1 MRRFFVILR
10 KELKEM
16 LTWHTLLPIL
26 VIMVLY
32 SFLGRT
38 INQEK
43 QKQEAAS
50 QPVTVVD
57 LDRSQTSELLAGIL
71 TKANF
76 KVTTVTE
83 GVIDDIVRKVVAE
96 KGTAVLVIPQG
107 FEAGIQAQRP
117 QKVQT
122 YTIMRSFSLMAGIQ
136 GTFRFDA
143 ALSAMNEYIG
153 DMYIKAGA
161 PGLDPVI
168 VRHALTAQSFVTVGT
183 KSAEGNPQEIVG
195 VVMQQTMVIPIVLFL
210 VIIMAAQMIA
220 ASIAGEKEN
229 KTLETLLSTPVA
241 RGALVTA
248 KMMASGIVALVS
260 AAAYMVGMKSYMGSL
275 LGSGGGTS
283 GAAGQAIQKLGL
295 VLDLRGYILLG
306 LSVFAGIM
314 LALSIAVIL
323 GAFAEDLKSVQ
334 IIIMPLIMVVLLPY
348 LITMFIDINTAS
360 PILKWLIYAI
370 PFSHPFLAAQFIFA
384 QNFTMVVAGII
395 YESALFLVLAAVA
408 ARIFSTDRILTM
420 KLNTARRGSRLGGWT
435 LVREGISFRIRRK

>member
-1 MRRFFVILR
+1 MRRFFVILK

-16 LTWHTLLPIL
+16 LTWQTLIPIL
-26 VIMVLY
+26 LVMVIY

-38 INQEK
+38 INQEQKK
-43 QKQEAAS
+43 QAAP
-50 QPVTVVD
+50 QPITVVD
-57 LDRSQTSELLAGIL
+57 LDHTQTSELLSGIL

-76 KVTTVTE
+76 DVTTVTE
-83 GVIDDIVRKVVAE
+83 GVVDVIVRKVASE
-96 KGTAVLVIPQG
+96 KGSAVLVIPRG
-107 FEAGIQAQRP
+107 FEAGIQEQHP

-122 YTIMRSFSLMAGIQ
+122 YTIMRNFSMMGIQ
-136 GTFRFDA
+136 GTFRMDA

-153 DMYIKAGA
+153 DMYIKSGA
-161 PGLDPVI
+161 PGLDPAI
-168 VRHALTAQSFVTVGT
+168 VKHAISSQSFITVGAT
-183 KSAEGNPQEIVG
+183 SAEGDPQEIVS
-195 VVMQQTMVIPIVLFL
+195 VVMQQTMIIPIVLFL

-220 ASIAGEKEN
+220 ASIASEKEN

-275 LGSGGGTS
+275 LGSSTGTS
-283 GAAGQAIQKLGL
+283 ATAVQAIEKLGL

-314 LALSIAVIL
+314 VALSIAVIL

-334 IIIMPLIMVVLLPY
+334 ILIMPLMMVVLLPY

-360 PILKWLIYAI
+360 PVLKWLIYAI
-370 PFSHPFLAAQFIFA
+370 PFSHPFLA
-384 QNFTMVVAGII
+384 
-395 YESALFLVLAAVA
+395 
-408 ARIFSTDRILTM
+408 
-420 KLNTARRGSRLGGWT
+420 
-435 LVREGISFRIRRK
+435 

>member
-1 MRRFFVILR
+1 MRRFFVILK

-16 LTWHTLLPIL
+16 LTWQTLIPIL
-26 VIMVLY
+26 LVMVIY

-38 INQEK
+38 INQEQKK
-43 QKQEAAS
+43 QAAP
-50 QPVTVVD
+50 QPITVVD
-57 LDRSQTSELLAGIL
+57 LDHTQTSELLSGIL

-76 KVTTVTE
+76 DVTTVTE
-83 GVIDDIVRKVVAE
+83 GVVDVIVRKVASE
-96 KGTAVLVIPQG
+96 KGSAVLVIPRG
-107 FEAGIQAQRP
+107 FEAGIQEQHP

-122 YTIMRSFSLMAGIQ
+122 YTIMRNFSMMGIQ
-136 GTFRFDA
+136 GTFRMDA

-153 DMYIKAGA
+153 DMYIKSGA
-161 PGLDPVI
+161 PGLDPAI
-168 VRHALTAQSFVTVGT
+168 VKHAISSQSFITVGAT
-183 KSAEGNPQEIVG
+183 SAEGDPQEIVS
-195 VVMQQTMVIPIVLFL
+195 VVMQQTMIIPIVLFL

-220 ASIAGEKEN
+220 ASIASEKEN

-275 LGSGGGTS
+275 LGSSTGTS
-283 GAAGQAIQKLGL
+283 ATAVQAIEKLGL

-314 LALSIAVIL
+314 VALSIAVIL

-334 IIIMPLIMVVLLPY
+334 ILIMPLMMVVLLPY

-360 PILKWLIYAI
+360 PVLKWLIYAI

-384 QNFTMVVAGII
+384 HNFTMVIGGII
-395 YESALFLVLAAVA
+395 YEFALFFVLAVVA

-435 LVREGISFRIRRK
+435 LEREGISFRIRRK

>member
-1 MRRFFVILR
+1 MRRFFVVLK

-16 LTWHTLLPIL
+16 LTWHTLVPIL
-26 VIMVLY
+26 LIMVIY

-38 INQEK
+38 INQEVK
-43 QKQEAAS
+43 RQAAP

-57 LDRSQTSELLAGIL
+57 LDYSQTSQMLVDIL
-71 TKANF
+71 TKVKF

-83 GVIDDIVRKVVAE
+83 GVVDDTVRKVAAE
-96 KGTAVLVIPQG
+96 KGTAVLVIPRG
-107 FEAGIQAQRP
+107 FEAGIQAQHP
-117 QKVQT
+117 QKVRT
-122 YTIMRSFSLMAGIQ
+122 YTIMRNFSMMGIQ

-153 DMYIKAGA
+153 DMYIKTAA
-161 PGLDPVI
+161 PGLDPAI
-168 VRHALTAQSFVTVGT
+168 VRHAISAQSFLTVGAT
-183 KSAEGNPQEIVG
+183 SAEANPQEIVG
-195 VVMQQTMVIPIVLFL
+195 VVMQQTMVIPIVLFM

-260 AAAYMVGMKSYMGSL
+260 AAAYMVGMRSYMGSL
-275 LGSGGGTS
+275 LGSGSGTS
-283 GAAGQAIQKLGL
+283 GTASQAIETLGL

-306 LSVFAGIM
+306 LSVFASIM
-314 LALSIAVIL
+314 VALSIAVIL

-395 YESALFLVLAAVA
+395 YQSALFLVLATVA

-420 KLNTARRGSRLGGWT
+420 KLNTARRGSGLGGWT
-435 LVREGISFRIRRK
+435 LQREGISFRLRRK

>member
-1 MRRFFVILR
+1 MRRFFVVLR

-16 LTWHTLLPIL
+16 LTWQTLIPIL
-26 VIMVLY
+26 LIMVIY
-32 SFLGRT
+32 SFLGRV
-38 INQEK
+38 INQEQEK
-43 QKQEAAS
+43 QAAP

-57 LDRSQTSELLAGIL
+57 LDRSQTSQMLAGIL
-71 TKANF
+71 TKVNF
-76 KVTTVTE
+76 KVTTYTE
-83 GVIDDIVRKVVAE
+83 GVVDDIVRKVASE

-107 FEAGIQAQRP
+107 FEAGIQAQHP

-122 YTIMRSFSLMAGIQ
+122 YTIMRNFSMMGIQ
-136 GTFRFDA
+136 GTFRLDA
-143 ALSAMNEYIG
+143 ALNAMNEYVG
-153 DMYIKAGA
+153 DTYIRSGA
-161 PGLDPVI
+161 PGLDPAI
-168 VRHALTAQSFVTVGT
+168 VKHAISAQSFVTVGT
-183 KSAEGNPQEIVG
+183 TSAEGGPQEIVG

-275 LGSGGGTS
+275 LGSDGGTS
-283 GAAGQAIQKLGL
+283 GTAGLAIQKLGL
-295 VLDLRGYILLG
+295 VLDLRGYVLLG

-314 LALSIAVIL
+314 VALSIAVIL

-334 IIIMPLIMVVLLPY
+334 IIIMPLMMVVLLPY
-348 LITMFIDINTAS
+348 LITMFVDINTAS
-360 PILKWLIYAI
+360 PLLKWLIYAI

-384 QNFTMVVAGII
+384 HSFIMVIAGII
-395 YESALFLVLAAVA
+395 YEFVLFFVLAVAA

-420 KLNTARRGSRLGGWT
+420 KLNTARRGSGLGGWT
-435 LVREGISFRIRRK
+435 LQREGVSLRIRRK

>member
-1 MRRFFVILR
+1 MRRFFVILK

-16 LTWHTLLPIL
+16 LTWQTLVPIL
-26 VIMVLY
+26 VIMVIY
-32 SFLGRT
+32 SFLGKT
-38 INQEK
+38 INQEQKK
-43 QKQEAAS
+43 QAAP

-57 LDRSQTSELLAGIL
+57 LDHSQTSQMLADIL
-71 TKANF
+71 TKVNF

-83 GVIDDIVRKVVAE
+83 GVEAVIVRKVAE
-96 KGTAVLVIPQG
+96 DKGTAVLFIPQG
-107 FEAGIQAQRP
+107 FEAGIQSQHP
-117 QKVQT
+117 QKVRT
-122 YTIMRSFSLMAGIQ
+122 YTIMRNFSLMGIQ
-136 GTFRFDA
+136 GTFRLEA
-143 ALSAMNEYIG
+143 ALNAMNEYIG
-153 DMYIKAGA
+153 DTYMRTAA
-161 PGLDPVI
+161 PGLDPAI
-168 VRHALTAQSFVTVGT
+168 VKHAISAESFVTVGIT
-183 KSAEGNPQEIVG
+183 SAQGDPQEIVG
-195 VVMQQTMVIPIVLFL
+195 VVMQQTMIIPIVLFL
-210 VIIMAAQMIA
+210 VIILAAQMIA

-275 LGSGGGTS
+275 LGSGSGTS
-283 GAAGQAIQKLGL
+283 GTASQAIQKLGL
-295 VLDLRGYILLG
+295 VFDLRGYILLG

-314 LALSIAVIL
+314 VALSIAVIL

-334 IIIMPLIMVVLLPY
+334 IVIMPLMMVVLLPY

-384 QNFTMVVAGII
+384 HNFTMVIGGII
-395 YESALFLVLAAVA
+395 YQSALFLVLATIA

-420 KLNTARRGSRLGGWT
+420 KLNTARRGTGLGGWT
-435 LVREGISFRIRRK
+435 LQREGISFRLRRK

>member
-1 MRRFFVILR
+1 MRRFFVVLK

-16 LTWHTLLPIL
+16 LTWHTLVPIL
-26 VIMVLY
+26 LIMVIY
-32 SFLGRT
+32 SFLGKT
-38 INQEK
+38 INQEQKK
-43 QKQEAAS
+43 QAAP

-57 LDRSQTSELLAGIL
+57 LDHSQTSQMLADIL
-71 TKANF
+71 TKVNF
-76 KVTTVTE
+76 KVTTVTQ
-83 GVIDDIVRKVVAE
+83 GVVDDIVRKVASE

-122 YTIMRSFSLMAGIQ
+122 YTIMRNFSLMGME
-136 GTFRFDA
+136 GTFRLDA
-143 ALSAMNEYIG
+143 ALNAMNEYVG
-153 DMYIKAGA
+153 DMYIRTGA
-161 PGLDPVI
+161 SGLDPAI
-168 VRHALTAQSFVTVGT
+168 VKHPISAQSFVTVGT
-183 KSAEGNPQEIVG
+183 TSAQGDPQEIVG
-195 VVMQQTMVIPIVLFL
+195 VVMQQTMIIPIVLFL
-210 VIIMAAQMIA
+210 VIILAAQMIA

-275 LGSGGGTS
+275 LGSGSGTS
-283 GAAGQAIQKLGL
+283 GTASQAIQQLGL
-295 VLDLRGYILLG
+295 VLNLRGYVLLG

-314 LALSIAVIL
+314 VALSIAVIL

-334 IIIMPLIMVVLLPY
+334 IIIMPLMMVVLLPY

-360 PILKWLIYAI
+360 PMLKWLIYAI

-395 YESALFLVLAAVA
+395 YQSALFLVLATVA

-420 KLNTARRGSRLGGWT
+420 KLNTARRGTGLGGWT
-435 LVREGISFRIRRK
+435 LQREGINFRIRRK

>member
-1 MRRFFVILR
+1 MRRFFVILK

-16 LTWHTLLPIL
+16 LTWQTLIPIL
-26 VIMVLY
+26 LVMVIY

-38 INQEK
+38 INQEQKK
-43 QKQEAAS
+43 QAAP
-50 QPVTVVD
+50 QPITVVD
-57 LDRSQTSELLAGIL
+57 LDHTQTSELLSGIL

-76 KVTTVTE
+76 DVTTVTE
-83 GVIDDIVRKVVAE
+83 GVVDVIVRKVASE
-96 KGTAVLVIPQG
+96 KGSAVLVIPRG
-107 FEAGIQAQRP
+107 FEAGIQEQHP

-122 YTIMRSFSLMAGIQ
+122 YTIMRNFSMMGIQ
-136 GTFRFDA
+136 GTFRMDA

-153 DMYIKAGA
+153 DMYIKSGA
-161 PGLDPVI
+161 PGLDPAI
-168 VRHALTAQSFVTVGT
+168 VKHAISSQSFITVGAT
-183 KSAEGNPQEIVG
+183 SAEGDPQEIVS
-195 VVMQQTMVIPIVLFL
+195 VVMQQTMIIPILLFL

-220 ASIAGEKEN
+220 ASIASEKEN

-275 LGSGGGTS
+275 LGSSTGTS
-283 GAAGQAIQKLGL
+283 ATAVQAIEKLGL

-314 LALSIAVIL
+314 VALSIAVIL

-334 IIIMPLIMVVLLPY
+334 ILIMPLMMVVLLPY

-360 PILKWLIYAI
+360 PALKWLIYAI

-384 QNFTMVVAGII
+384 HNFTMVVAGIV
-395 YESALFLVLAAVA
+395 YQFALFLVLAMVA

-420 KLNTARRGSRLGGWT
+420 KLNTARRGSGLGGWT
-435 LVREGISFRIRRK
+435 LQREGISFRLRRK

>member
-1 MRRFFVILR
+1 MRRFFVVLK

-16 LTWHTLLPIL
+16 LTWQTLAPIL
-26 VIMVLY
+26 VIMVIY
-32 SFLGRT
+32 SFLGRV
-38 INQEK
+38 INQEQKK
-43 QKQEAAS
+43 QS
-50 QPVTVVD
+50 VPQPMTIVD
-57 LDRSQTSELLAGIL
+57 FDRSQTSQMLAGIL

-76 KVTTVTE
+76 KVTTITE
-83 GVIDDIVRKVVAE
+83 GVVDDIVRKVASE

-107 FEAGIQAQRP
+107 FEAGIQAQHP

-122 YTIMRSFSLMAGIQ
+122 YTIMRNFSLLGMN

-143 ALSAMNEYIG
+143 ALSAMNEYVG
-153 DMYIKAGA
+153 DTYIRAGA
-161 PGLDPVI
+161 PGLDPAI
-168 VRHALTAQSFVTVGT
+168 VRHPISAQSFVTVGT
-183 KSAEGNPQEIVG
+183 TSAEANPQEIVS
-195 VVMQQTMVIPIVLFL
+195 VVMQQTMVIPIVLML
-210 VIIMAAQMIA
+210 VIILASQMIA

-248 KMMASGIVALVS
+248 KMMAAGIVALVS

-275 LGSGGGTS
+275 IGGTGGTS
-283 GAAGQAIQKLGL
+283 AAVGQAIQKLGL
-295 VLDLRGYILLG
+295 VLNLRGYVLLG

-314 LALSIAVIL
+314 VALSIAVIL

-334 IIIMPLIMVVLLPY
+334 FAIMPLIMIVLLPY

-360 PILKWLIYAI
+360 PVLKWLIYAI

-384 QNFTMVVAGII
+384 HNFTMVVAGIV
-395 YESALFLVLAAVA
+395 YQFALFLVLATVA

-420 KLNTARRGSRLGGWT
+420 KLNTARRGSGLGGWT
-435 LVREGISFRIRRK
+435 LQHEGISWRIRRK

>member
-1 MRRFFVILR
+1 MRRFFVILK

-16 LTWHTLLPIL
+16 VTWQTLVPIL
-26 VIMVLY
+26 LIMVIY

-38 INQEK
+38 INQEQKK
-43 QKQEAAS
+43 QAAP
-50 QPVTVVD
+50 QPITVVD
-57 LDRSQTSELLAGIL
+57 LDRSQTSEMLSSIL

-83 GVIDDIVRKVVAE
+83 GVIDDIVSRVVSE
-96 KGTAVLVIPQG
+96 KGSAVLVIPQG
-107 FEAGIQAQRP
+107 FETGIQAQRP

-122 YTIMRSFSLMAGIQ
+122 YTIMRNFSMMGIQ
-136 GTFRFDA
+136 GTFRMDA
-143 ALSAMNEYIG
+143 ALSAMIEYIG
-153 DMYIKAGA
+153 DMYITSRA
-161 PGLDPVI
+161 PGLDPAI
-168 VRHALTAQSFVTVGT
+168 VRHAITSQSFITVGT
-183 KSAEGNPQEIVG
+183 TSAEGDPQEIVSL
-195 VVMQQTMVIPIVLFL
+195 VMQQTMIIPIVLFL

-220 ASIAGEKEN
+220 ASIASEKEN

-275 LGSGGGTS
+275 IGSST
-283 GAAGQAIQKLGL
+283 GASATAVQAIQKLGL

-314 LALSIAVIL
+314 VALSIAVIL

-334 IIIMPLIMVVLLPY
+334 ILIMPLMMVVLLPY
-348 LITMFIDINTAS
+348 LITMFIDISTAS
-360 PILKWLIYAI
+360 PVLKWLIYAI

-384 QNFTMVVAGII
+384 HNFTMVIAGII
-395 YESALFLVLAAVA
+395 YQFALFFVLAAVA

-420 KLNTARRGSRLGGWT
+420 KLNTARRGSSLGGWT
-435 LVREGISFRIRRK
+435 LQREGISLRIRRK

>member
-1 MRRFFVILR
+1 MRRFFVILK

-16 LTWHTLLPIL
+16 LTWQTLVPIL
-26 VIMVLY
+26 VIMVIY
-32 SFLGRT
+32 SFLGKT
-38 INQEK
+38 INQEQKK
-43 QKQEAAS
+43 QAAP

-57 LDRSQTSELLAGIL
+57 LDHSQTSQMLADIL
-71 TKANF
+71 TKVNF

-83 GVIDDIVRKVVAE
+83 GVEAEIVRKVAAE

-107 FEAGIQAQRP
+107 FEAGIQAQHP
-117 QKVQT
+117 QKVRT
-122 YTIMRSFSLMAGIQ
+122 YTIMRNFSLMGIQ
-136 GTFRFDA
+136 GTFRLDA
-143 ALSAMNEYIG
+143 ALNAMNEYIG
-153 DMYIKAGA
+153 DTYIRTGA
-161 PGLDPVI
+161 PGLDPAI
-168 VRHALTAQSFVTVGT
+168 VKHAISAESFVTVGT
-183 KSAEGNPQEIVG
+183 TSAEGDPQEIVG
-195 VVMQQTMVIPIVLFL
+195 VVMQQTMIIPIVLFL
-210 VIIMAAQMIA
+210 VIILAAQMIA

-275 LGSGGGTS
+275 LGSGSGTS
-283 GAAGQAIQKLGL
+283 GTASEAIQKLGL
-295 VLDLRGYILLG
+295 VFDLRGYILLG

-314 LALSIAVIL
+314 VALSIAVIL

-334 IIIMPLIMVVLLPY
+334 IIIMPLMMVVLLPY

-370 PFSHPFLAAQFIFA
+370 PFSHPFMAAQYIFA
-384 QNFTMVVAGII
+384 HNFTMVIAGII
-395 YESALFLVLAAVA
+395 YQSVLFLVLATVA

-420 KLNTARRGSRLGGWT
+420 KLNTARRGTGVGGWT
-435 LVREGISFRIRRK
+435 LQREGISFRIRRK

>member
-1 MRRFFVILR
+1 MRRFFVILK

-16 LTWHTLLPIL
+16 LTWQTLIPIL
-26 VIMVLY
+26 LVMVIY

-38 INQEK
+38 INQEQKK
-43 QKQEAAS
+43 QAAP
-50 QPVTVVD
+50 QPITVVD
-57 LDRSQTSELLAGIL
+57 LDHTQTSELLSGIL

-76 KVTTVTE
+76 DVTTVTE
-83 GVIDDIVRKVVAE
+83 GVVDVIVRKVASE
-96 KGTAVLVIPQG
+96 KGSAVLVIPRG
-107 FEAGIQAQRP
+107 FEAGIQEQHP

-122 YTIMRSFSLMAGIQ
+122 YTIMRNFSMMGIQ
-136 GTFRFDA
+136 GTFRMDA

-153 DMYIKAGA
+153 DMYIKSGA
-161 PGLDPVI
+161 PGLDPAI
-168 VRHALTAQSFVTVGT
+168 VKHAISSQSFITVGAT
-183 KSAEGNPQEIVG
+183 SAEGDPQEIVS
-195 VVMQQTMVIPIVLFL
+195 VVMQQTMIIPIVLFL

-220 ASIAGEKEN
+220 ASIASEKEN

-275 LGSGGGTS
+275 LGSSTGTS
-283 GAAGQAIQKLGL
+283 ATAVQAIEKLGL

-314 LALSIAVIL
+314 VALSIAVIL

-334 IIIMPLIMVVLLPY
+334 ILIMPLMMVVLLPY

-360 PILKWLIYAI
+360 PVLKWLIYAI

-384 QNFTMVVAGII
+384 HNFTMVVAGIV
-395 YESALFLVLAAVA
+395 YQFALFLVLAMVA

-420 KLNTARRGSRLGGWT
+420 KLNTARRGSGLGGWT
-435 LVREGISFRIRRK
+435 LQREGISFRLRRK

>member
-1 MRRFFVILR
+1 MRRFFVILK

-16 LTWHTLLPIL
+16 LTWQTLIPIL
-26 VIMVLY
+26 LVMVIY
-32 SFLGRT
+32 SFLGKT
-38 INQEK
+38 INQEQ
-43 QKQEAAS
+43 QKQAAP

-57 LDRSQTSELLAGIL
+57 LDHSQTSQMLADIL
-71 TKANF
+71 TKVNF

-83 GVIDDIVRKVVAE
+83 GVVDDIVRKVAAE

-107 FEAGIQAQRP
+107 FEAGIQAQHP

-122 YTIMRSFSLMAGIQ
+122 YTIMRSFSLLGIQ

-153 DMYIKAGA
+153 DMYIKAGD
-161 PGLDPVI
+161 PGLDPAI
-168 VRHALTAQSFVTVGT
+168 VRHAISAQSFVTVGAV
-183 KSAEGNPQEIVG
+183 SAEGDPQSIVN
-195 VVMQQTMVIPIVLFL
+195 VVMQQTMIIPIVLFL

-295 VLDLRGYILLG
+295 VLDLRGYVLLG

-334 IIIMPLIMVVLLPY
+334 ILIMPLMMVVLLPY

-435 LVREGISFRIRRK
+435 LVREGISFRIRHK

>member
-1 MRRFFVILR
+1 MRRFFVVLK

-16 LTWHTLLPIL
+16 LTWQTLAPIL
-26 VIMVLY
+26 VIMVIY
-32 SFLGRT
+32 SFLGRV
-38 INQEK
+38 INQEQKK
-43 QKQEAAS
+43 QSAP
-50 QPVTVVD
+50 QPMTIVD
-57 LDRSQTSELLAGIL
+57 FDRSQTSQMLAGIL

-76 KVTTVTE
+76 KVTTITE
-83 GVIDDIVRKVVAE
+83 GVVDDIVRKVASE

-107 FEAGIQAQRP
+107 FEAGIQAQHP

-122 YTIMRSFSLMAGIQ
+122 YTIMRNFSLLGMN

-161 PGLDPVI
+161 PGLDPAT
-168 VRHALTAQSFVTVGT
+168 VRHAISAQSFVTVGT
-183 KSAEGNPQEIVG
+183 TSAEANPQEIVS
-195 VVMQQTMVIPIVLFL
+195 VVMQQTMVIPIVLML
-210 VIIMAAQMIA
+210 VIILAAQMIA

-275 LGSGGGTS
+275 IGGTGGTS
-283 GAAGQAIQKLGL
+283 AAVGQAIQKLGL
-295 VLDLRGYILLG
+295 VLDLRGYVLLG

-314 LALSIAVIL
+314 VALSIAVIL

-334 IIIMPLIMVVLLPY
+334 FIIMPLIMIVLLPY

-360 PILKWLIYAI
+360 PVLKWLIYAI

-384 QNFTMVVAGII
+384 HNFTMVVAGIV
-395 YESALFLVLAAVA
+395 YQFALFLVLAAVA

-420 KLNTARRGSRLGGWT
+420 KLNTARRGSSLGGWT
-435 LVREGISFRIRRK
+435 LEREGISWRIRRK

>member
-1 MRRFFVILR
+1 MRRFFVILK

-16 LTWHTLLPIL
+16 VTWQTLVPIL
-26 VIMVLY
+26 LIMVIY

-38 INQEK
+38 INQEQKK
-43 QKQEAAS
+43 QAAP
-50 QPVTVVD
+50 QPITVVD
-57 LDRSQTSELLAGIL
+57 LDRSQTSELLSGIL

-83 GVIDDIVRKVVAE
+83 GVVDDIVRKVASE
-96 KGTAVLVIPQG
+96 KGSAVLVIPHG
-107 FEAGIQAQRP
+107 FEAGLQAQHP

-122 YTIMRSFSLMAGIQ
+122 YTIMRNFSMMGIQ
-136 GTFRFDA
+136 GTFRMDA

-153 DMYIKAGA
+153 DMYIKSGA
-161 PGLDPVI
+161 PGLDPAV
-168 VRHALTAQSFVTVGT
+168 VKHAISSQSFITVGAT
-183 KSAEGNPQEIVG
+183 SAEGDPQEIVSL
-195 VVMQQTMVIPIVLFL
+195 VMQQTMIIPIVLFL
-210 VIIMAAQMIA
+210 VIIMASQMIA
-220 ASIAGEKEN
+220 ASIASEKEN

-275 LGSGGGTS
+275 IGSST
-283 GAAGQAIQKLGL
+283 GASATAVQAIQKLGL

-314 LALSIAVIL
+314 VALSIAVIL

-334 IIIMPLIMVVLLPY
+334 ILIMPLMMVVLLPY

-360 PILKWLIYAI
+360 PVLKWLIYAI

-384 QNFTMVVAGII
+384 HNFTMVIAGII
-395 YESALFLVLAAVA
+395 YQFALFFVLAAVA

-420 KLNTARRGSRLGGWT
+420 KLNTARRGSSLGGWT
-435 LVREGISFRIRRK
+435 LQREGISLRIRRK

>member
-1 MRRFFVILR
+1 MRRFFVILK

-16 LTWHTLLPIL
+16 VTWQTLVPIL
-26 VIMVLY
+26 LIMVIY

-38 INQEK
+38 INQEQKK
-43 QKQEAAS
+43 QAAP
-50 QPVTVVD
+50 QPITVVD
-57 LDRSQTSELLAGIL
+57 LDRSQTSEMLSSIL

-83 GVIDDIVRKVVAE
+83 GTIDDIVRRVVSE
-96 KGTAVLVIPQG
+96 KGSAVLVIPQG
-107 FEAGIQAQRP
+107 FETGIQAQRP

-122 YTIMRSFSLMAGIQ
+122 YTIMRNFSMMGIQ
-136 GTFRFDA
+136 GTFRMDA

-153 DMYIKAGA
+153 DMYITSRA
-161 PGLDPVI
+161 PELDPAI
-168 VRHALTAQSFVTVGT
+168 VRHAVTSQSFITVGT
-183 KSAEGNPQEIVG
+183 TSAEGDPQEIVG
-195 VVMQQTMVIPIVLFL
+195 LVMQQTMIIPIVLFL

-220 ASIAGEKEN
+220 ASIASEKEN

-275 LGSGGGTS
+275 IGSST
-283 GAAGQAIQKLGL
+283 GASATAVQAIQKLGL

-314 LALSIAVIL
+314 VALSIAVIL

-334 IIIMPLIMVVLLPY
+334 ILIMPLMMVVLLPY

-360 PILKWLIYAI
+360 PVLKWLIYAI

-384 QNFTMVVAGII
+384 HNFTMVIGGII
-395 YESALFLVLAAVA
+395 YEFALFFVLAAVA

-420 KLNTARRGSRLGGWT
+420 KLNTARRGSSLGGWT
-435 LVREGISFRIRRK
+435 LQREGISFRIRRKQG